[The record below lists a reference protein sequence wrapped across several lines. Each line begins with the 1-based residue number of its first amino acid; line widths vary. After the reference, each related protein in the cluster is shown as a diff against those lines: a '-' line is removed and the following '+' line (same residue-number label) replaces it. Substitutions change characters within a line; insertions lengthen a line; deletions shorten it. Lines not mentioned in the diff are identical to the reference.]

1 MIYTYISLLSFELYL
16 YKCIYLLYLQEI
28 GKGTWE
34 TVQYCPRSIWSKMSS
49 NYYNGL
55 NDLSSSLY
63 NLVISLIN
71 PQLEQHHRDMQW
83 YRCCSKLLGNFRI
96 IFIVWQWYFDH
107 SFCYKQWVNYNNNWG
122 LKILKK
128 VYNIE
133 ILNLY
138 GFCMF
143 VYSNSESSKDYD
155 IILFW

>member
-1 MIYTYISLLSFELYL
+1 MVICKILSPLLFYNFGYIYLLSFELYL
-16 YKCIYLLYLQEI
+16 YSCIYLLYLQEI

-71 PQLEQHHRDMQW
+71 PQLEKHHRDMQW
-83 YRCCSKLLGNFRI
+83 YRCCSKLLGNFRL

-107 SFCYKQWVNYNNNWG
+107 SFCYKQWVNYNNTLITLG
-122 LKILKK
+122 VKIFKEG
-128 VYNIE
+128 IQ
-133 ILNLY
+133 
-138 GFCMF
+138 FR
-143 VYSNSESSKDYD
+143 ESKP
-155 IILFW
+155 LWL